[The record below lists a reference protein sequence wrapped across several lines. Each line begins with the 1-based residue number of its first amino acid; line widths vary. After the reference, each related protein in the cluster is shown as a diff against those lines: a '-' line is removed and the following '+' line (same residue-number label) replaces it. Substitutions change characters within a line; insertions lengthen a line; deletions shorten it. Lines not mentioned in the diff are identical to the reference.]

1 MNTQQNMVA
10 FKTIIVKEV
19 MRFLRIWL
27 QTLVPPAIMMT
38 LYFVIFGNLI
48 GSKIGEMDG
57 FDYIDYIIPGLIMM
71 SVITNSYSNV
81 VAAFFNAKMY
91 GHVQEMLI
99 SPIPNHVILLGYI
112 GGGMARGLTVGL
124 IVTIVSL
131 FFSDLSIKHPL
142 ITIGIVLMTSM
153 LFSIAGFINAVYA
166 KNFDDISIVPTFVL
180 TPLTYLGGVFY
191 SINLLPDFWQTVSLA
206 NPVLYMVNGFRY
218 GILGES
224 DINPWVSFGLVI
236 IFTSTL
242 YFIAYQLLKK
252 GIGTR
257 S

>member
-1 MNTQQNMVA
+1 MNTQQNLVA

-19 MRFLRIWL
+19 MRFLRIWV
-27 QTLVPPAIMMT
+27 QTLIPPAIMMT

-48 GSKIGEMDG
+48 GSKIGDMDG

-112 GGGMARGLTVGL
+112 GGGMARGILVGI
-124 IVTIVSL
+124 IVTLVSL
-131 FFSDLSIKHPL
+131 FFSDLNIKHPF
-142 ITIGIVLMTSM
+142 ITIGILLMTSM

-166 KNFDDISIVPTFVL
+166 KNFDDITIVPTFVL

-224 DINPWVSFGLVI
+224 DINPWVSFVLII
-236 IFTSTL
+236 IFTAAL
-242 YFIAYQLLKK
+242 YYLAYQLLKK

>member
-1 MNTQQNMVA
+1 MNTQQNLVA

-19 MRFLRIWL
+19 MRFLRIWV

-48 GSKIGEMDG
+48 GSKIGDMDG

-91 GHVQEMLI
+91 GHVQEMLT

-112 GGGMARGLTVGL
+112 GGGMARGILVGL

-131 FFSDLSIKHPL
+131 FFSDLTIKHPF
-142 ITIGIVLMTSM
+142 ITVGILLLTSM
-153 LFSIAGFINAVYA
+153 LFSIMGFINAVYA

-191 SINLLPDFWQTVSLA
+191 SINLLSDFWQTVSLA

-224 DINPWVSFGLVI
+224 DINPTISFVLII
-236 IFTSTL
+236 IFTAGL
-242 YFIAYQLLKK
+242 YALAYQLLKK

>member
-1 MNTQQNMVA
+1 MNTQQNLVA

-19 MRFLRIWL
+19 MRFLRIWV
-27 QTLVPPAIMMT
+27 QTLIPPAIMMT

-48 GSKIGEMDG
+48 GSKIGDMDG

-112 GGGMARGLTVGL
+112 GGGMARGILVGV

-131 FFSDLSIKHPL
+131 FFSDLNIKHPF
-142 ITIGIVLMTSM
+142 ITIGILLMTSM

-166 KNFDDISIVPTFVL
+166 KNFDDITIVPTFVL

-224 DINPWVSFGLVI
+224 DINPWVSFVLII
-236 IFTSTL
+236 IFTAAL
-242 YFIAYQLLKK
+242 YYLAYQLLKK

>member
-1 MNTQQNMVA
+1 MNTQQNLVA

-19 MRFLRIWL
+19 LRFLRIWV
-27 QTLVPPAIMMT
+27 QTLIPPAIMMT

-48 GSKIGEMDG
+48 GSKIGDMDG

-112 GGGMARGLTVGL
+112 GGGMARGILVGI
-124 IVTIVSL
+124 IVTLVSL
-131 FFSDLSIKHPL
+131 FFSDLNIKHPF
-142 ITIGIVLMTSM
+142 ITIGILLLTSM

-166 KNFDDISIVPTFVL
+166 KSFDDITIVPTFVL

-191 SINLLPDFWQTVSLA
+191 SINLLSDFWQTVSLA

-224 DINPWVSFGLVI
+224 DINPWVSFGLII
-236 IFTSTL
+236 IFTAAL
-242 YFIAYQLLKK
+242 YYLAYQLLKK

>member
-1 MNTQQNMVA
+1 MNTQQKLVA

-19 MRFLRIWL
+19 MRFLRIWV

-48 GSKIGEMDG
+48 GSKIGDMDG

-112 GGGMARGLTVGL
+112 GGGMARGILVGV

-131 FFSDLSIKHPL
+131 FFSDLTIKHPL
-142 ITIGIVLMTSM
+142 ITIGILLMTSM

-166 KNFDDISIVPTFVL
+166 KSFDDISIVPTFVL

-191 SINLLPDFWQTVSLA
+191 SINLLSDFWQTVSLA

-224 DINPWVSFGLVI
+224 DINPWVSFGLII
-236 IFTSTL
+236 IFTAALYTL
-242 YFIAYQLLKK
+242 AYQLLKK
-252 GIGTR
+252 GTGTR

>member
-1 MNTQQNMVA
+1 MNTQQNLVA

-19 MRFLRIWL
+19 MRFLRIWV
-27 QTLVPPAIMMT
+27 QTLIPPAIMMT

-48 GSKIGEMDG
+48 GSKIGDMDG

-112 GGGMARGLTVGL
+112 GGGMARGILVGI

-131 FFSDLSIKHPL
+131 FFSDLNIKHPL
-142 ITIGIVLMTSM
+142 ITIGILLMTSM

-166 KNFDDISIVPTFVL
+166 KNFDDITIVPTFVL

-224 DINPWVSFGLVI
+224 DINPWVSFGLI
-236 IFTSTL
+236 IVFTGGL
-242 YFIAYQLLKK
+242 YYLAYQLLKK

>member
-1 MNTQQNMVA
+1 MNTQQNLIA

-19 MRFLRIWL
+19 MRFLRIWV
-27 QTLVPPAIMMT
+27 QTLIPPAIMMT

-48 GSKIGEMDG
+48 GSKIGDMDG

-112 GGGMARGLTVGL
+112 GGGMARGILVGI

-131 FFSDLSIKHPL
+131 FFSDLNIKHPF
-142 ITIGIVLMTSM
+142 ITIGILLMTSM

-166 KNFDDISIVPTFVL
+166 KNFDDITIVPTFVL

-224 DINPWVSFGLVI
+224 DINPWVSFVLII
-236 IFTSTL
+236 IFTAAL
-242 YFIAYQLLKK
+242 YYLAYQLLKK

>member
-1 MNTQQNMVA
+1 MDTQKNIVA
-10 FKTIIVKEV
+10 FKTIIVKEIL
-19 MRFLRIWL
+19 RFMRIWV

-48 GSKIGEMDG
+48 GSKIGDMDG
-57 FDYIDYIIPGLIMM
+57 FAYIEYIVPGLIMM

-81 VAAFFNAKMY
+81 VAAFFNAKFY

-99 SPIPNHVILLGYI
+99 SPIPNHIILLGYI
-112 GGGMARGLTVGL
+112 AGGMARGILVGI
-124 IVTIVSL
+124 IVTLVSL

-142 ITIGIVLMTSM
+142 ITIGILLLTSM

-166 KNFDDISIVPTFVL
+166 KNFDDISIVPTFIL

-191 SINLLPDFWQTVSLA
+191 SMTMLSDFWQTVSLA

-224 DINPWVSFGLVI
+224 DINPTTSFVLII
-236 IFTSTL
+236 IFTIIL
-242 YFIAYQLLKK
+242 YSIAYQLLKR

-257 S
+257 T

>member
-1 MNTQQNMVA
+1 M
-10 FKTIIVKEV
+10 I
-19 MRFLRIWL
+19 
-27 QTLVPPAIMMT
+27 
-38 LYFVIFGNLI
+38 
-48 GSKIGEMDG
+48 
-57 FDYIDYIIPGLIMM
+57 
-71 SVITNSYSNV
+71 
-81 VAAFFNAKMY
+81 
-91 GHVQEMLI
+91 
-99 SPIPNHVILLGYI
+99 
-112 GGGMARGLTVGL
+112 RGLLVGV

-131 FFSDLSIKHPL
+131 FFSDLSIEHPL
-142 ITIGIVLMTSM
+142 ITIGILLMTSM

-166 KNFDDISIVPTFVL
+166 KSFDDISIVPTFVL

-224 DINPWVSFGLVI
+224 DINPWVSFSLIIAFTAGLYYV
-236 IFTSTL
+236 
-242 YFIAYQLLKK
+242 AYQLLKK

>member
-1 MNTQQNMVA
+1 MNNAKNLIA
-10 FKTIIVKEV
+10 FKTIITKEV
-19 MRFLRIWL
+19 LRFLRIWV
-27 QTLVPPAIMMT
+27 QTLIPPAITMT

-48 GSKIGEMDG
+48 GNAIGEMGG
-57 FDYIDYIIPGLIMM
+57 FKYIEYITPGLIMM

-99 SPIPNHVILLGYI
+99 SPVPNHVILLGYI

-131 FFSDLSIKHPL
+131 FFSELNIQHP
-142 ITIGIVLMTSM
+142 IMTILIVLMTSM

-166 KNFDDISIVPTFVL
+166 RNFDDISIIPTFVL

-191 SINLLPDFWQTVSLA
+191 SISLLSDFWQAVSLA

-218 GILGES
+218 GILGVS
-224 DINPWVSFGLVI
+224 DINPMVSFSLI
-236 IFTSTL
+236 LIFIVAL
-242 YFIAYQLLKK
+242 YFIAYRLLKNGV
-252 GIGTR
+252 GIR

>member
-1 MNTQQNMVA
+1 MNTQQKVVA

-19 MRFLRIWL
+19 MRFLRIWV

-48 GSKIGEMDG
+48 GSRIGDMDG
-57 FDYIDYIIPGLIMM
+57 FNYIEYIIPGLIMM

-81 VAAFFNAKMY
+81 VASFFNAKMY

-99 SPIPNHVILLGYI
+99 SPIPNHVILLGYL
-112 GGGMARGLTVGL
+112 GGGMVRGILVGV

-131 FFSDLSIKHPL
+131 FFSDLTIKHPF
-142 ITIGIVLMTSM
+142 ITIAILLMTSM

-166 KNFDDISIVPTFVL
+166 KSFDDISIVPTFVL

-191 SINLLPDFWQTVSLA
+191 SINLLSDFWQTVSLA

-224 DINPWVSFGLVI
+224 DINPWVSFGLI
-236 IFTSTL
+236 LIFTVGL
-242 YFIAYQLLKK
+242 YYIAYQLLKK

>member
-1 MNTQQNMVA
+1 MDTQKNIVA
-10 FKTIIVKEV
+10 FKTIVVKEIL
-19 MRFLRIWL
+19 RFMRIWV

-48 GSKIGEMDG
+48 GSRIGDMDG
-57 FDYIDYIIPGLIMM
+57 FAYIEYIVPGLIMM

-81 VAAFFNAKMY
+81 VAAFFNAKFY

-99 SPIPNHVILLGYI
+99 SPIPNHIILLGYI
-112 GGGMARGLTVGL
+112 AGGMARGILVGI
-124 IVTIVSL
+124 IVTLVSL

-142 ITIGIVLMTSM
+142 ITIGILLLTSM

-166 KNFDDISIVPTFVL
+166 KNFDDISIVPTFIL

-191 SINLLPDFWQTVSLA
+191 SMTLLSDFWQTVSLA

-224 DINPWVSFGLVI
+224 DINPTVSFILII
-236 IFTSTL
+236 IFTAIL
-242 YFIAYQLLKK
+242 YAIAYQLLKR

-257 S
+257 T

>member
-1 MNTQQNMVA
+1 MNTQQNLIA

-19 MRFLRIWL
+19 MRFLRIWV
-27 QTLVPPAIMMT
+27 QTLIPPAIMMT

-48 GSKIGEMDG
+48 GSKIGDMDG

-112 GGGMARGLTVGL
+112 GGGMARGILVGI

-131 FFSDLSIKHPL
+131 FFSDLNIKHPL
-142 ITIGIVLMTSM
+142 ITIGILLMTSM

-166 KNFDDISIVPTFVL
+166 KNFDDITIVPTFVL

-224 DINPWVSFGLVI
+224 DINPWVSFGLI
-236 IFTSTL
+236 IVFTGGL
-242 YFIAYQLLKK
+242 YYLAYQLLKK

>member
-1 MNTQQNMVA
+1 MNTQQNLVA

-19 MRFLRIWL
+19 MRFLRIWV
-27 QTLVPPAIMMT
+27 QTLIPPAIMMT

-48 GSKIGEMDG
+48 GSKIGDMDG

-112 GGGMARGLTVGL
+112 GGGMARGILVGI

-131 FFSDLSIKHPL
+131 FFSDLNIKHPF
-142 ITIGIVLMTSM
+142 ITIGILLMTSM

-166 KNFDDISIVPTFVL
+166 KNFDDITIVPTFVL

-224 DINPWVSFGLVI
+224 DINPWVSFGLI
-236 IFTSTL
+236 IVFTGGL
-242 YFIAYQLLKK
+242 YYLAYQLLKK

>member
-1 MNTQQNMVA
+1 MNTQQNLVA

-19 MRFLRIWL
+19 LRFMRIWV

-48 GSKIGEMDG
+48 GSKIGDMDG

-99 SPIPNHVILLGYI
+99 SPIPTHVILLGYI
-112 GGGMARGLTVGL
+112 GGGMARGLAVGI

-131 FFSDLSIKHPL
+131 FFSDLNIQHPF
-142 ITIGIVLMTSM
+142 ITIGILLLTSM

-166 KNFDDISIVPTFVL
+166 KNFDDITIVPTFVL

-191 SINLLPDFWQTVSLA
+191 SINLLSDFWQTVSLA
-206 NPVLYMVNGFRY
+206 NPVLYMVNGFRF

-224 DINPWVSFGLVI
+224 DINPWLSFGLI
-236 IFTSTL
+236 MFFTAAL
-242 YFIAYQLLKK
+242 YYIAYQLLKR